1 MNNLSKNKTGYVS
14 QDCKSYSIIQE
25 DVYNFGL
32 ECYYLKN
39 GKKQHFK
46 FECVRHIDPLNY
58 KTILGTYKYTKN
70 I

>member
-1 MNNLSKNKTGYVS
+1 MNNLSECKSGYIS

-25 DVYNFGL
+25 DTYNFVM

-39 GKKQHFK
+39 GKKQRYR
-46 FECVRHIDPLNY
+46 FECVRHIDPLKY
-58 KTILGTYKYTKN
+58 KTLLGTYKYSKN